1 MNMRLLGARHI
12 GEVVPDMLD
21 ASSLSNHIVAVPG
34 DNLSNANCEPRPP
47 PAFPSRARPRRA
59 GCADPVRLRPADEM
73 MQSAGLR
80 TAKPKM

>member
-34 DNLSNANCEPRPP
+34 DNLYNANCEPPPP
-47 PAFPSRARPRRA
+47 PARLSAWPAASR
-59 GCADPVRLRPADEM
+59 
-73 MQSAGLR
+73 GLC
-80 TAKPKM
+80 